1 SQSPDG
7 RISLSSL
14 LSAPA
19 LIHTA
24 LLLLFFHSAL
34 LAGSLRLSSLPDGD
48 PDVRSLLHRLSSLP
62 PSSSSSSF
70 SSSPPSPPPPSAARR
85 RTPFIHLTRL
95 GTFDDNGHFTSSS
108 SSDAARRLSA
118 ACNTS
123 LLALFLRGNG
133 SIGLQSSF
141 NRVKIRIPDYSPS
154 SPFLFSFPDAADAVG
169 VDDNGDRA
177 PDIRILGRASASI
190 LMMSRLSF
198 TFLPS
203 SPPPTPLPSW
213 ASFSPTRPPSA
224 PSSSRLWPSTFG
236 SRSPSRRPSI
246 PALGWGCDGSR
257 SSCSGGGPRGTP
269 LSSSCGSGSLPM
281 SETRMCSSCSSSRS
295 SLCLSSSRPR

>member
-1 SQSPDG
+1 TRRSAAAQSQLPDG

-19 LIHTA
+19 LILTA
-24 LLLLFFHSAL
+24 FLLLFFHSAL

-62 PSSSSSSF
+62 PSSSSSSSF
-70 SSSPPSPPPPSAARR
+70 SSSPPSPPPPPAARR

-118 ACNTS
+118 AGNTS

-177 PDIRILGRASASI
+177 PDIRILGRASAS
-190 LMMSRLSF
+190 
-198 TFLPS
+198 
-203 SPPPTPLPSW
+203 
-213 ASFSPTRPPSA
+213 
-224 PSSSRLWPSTFG
+224 
-236 SRSPSRRPSI
+236 
-246 PALGWGCDGSR
+246 
-257 SSCSGGGPRGTP
+257 
-269 LSSSCGSGSLPM
+269 
-281 SETRMCSSCSSSRS
+281 
-295 SLCLSSSRPR
+295 

>member
-1 SQSPDG
+1 TRRSAAAQSQSPDG

-19 LIHTA
+19 LILT
-24 LLLLFFHSAL
+24 AL

-62 PSSSSSSF
+62 PSSSSSSSF
-70 SSSPPSPPPPSAARR
+70 SSPPSPPPPPAARR

-95 GTFDDNGHFTSSS
+95 GTFDDNGHFTSS
-108 SSDAARRLSA
+108 DAARRLSA
-118 ACNTS
+118 AGNTS

-177 PDIRILGRASASI
+177 PDIRILGRASAS
-190 LMMSRLSF
+190 
-198 TFLPS
+198 
-203 SPPPTPLPSW
+203 
-213 ASFSPTRPPSA
+213 
-224 PSSSRLWPSTFG
+224 
-236 SRSPSRRPSI
+236 
-246 PALGWGCDGSR
+246 
-257 SSCSGGGPRGTP
+257 
-269 LSSSCGSGSLPM
+269 
-281 SETRMCSSCSSSRS
+281 
-295 SLCLSSSRPR
+295 